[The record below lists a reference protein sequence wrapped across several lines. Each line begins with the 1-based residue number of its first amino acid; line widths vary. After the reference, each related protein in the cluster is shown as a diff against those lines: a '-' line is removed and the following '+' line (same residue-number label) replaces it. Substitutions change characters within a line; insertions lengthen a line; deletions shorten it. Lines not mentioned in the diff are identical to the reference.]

1 MAIGDS
7 AVDRST
13 IDWNFY
19 KRFDDLTDREVEEM
33 TPNDFEKYE
42 EDRTLKNAWRVAEIV
57 RARVDDAP
65 VLGDFISALL
75 AEKMTAETS
84 FSISITSGKSKCS
97 PT

>member
-1 MAIGDS
+1 MEEQAKPEHRKLSSAIGDS
-7 AVDRST
+7 VVDGST

-42 EDRTLKNAWRVAEIV
+42 KDRMSKNAWRVAEIV

-75 AEKMTAETS
+75 AEK
-84 FSISITSGKSKCS
+84 K
-97 PT
+97 